1 MSSQSRPG
9 VSWPSTGNV
18 SGVATTHSK
27 NNYNRK
33 NPQTLQQ
40 YQEGRHNVLLSRTT
54 EGPLA
59 NMMSRL
65 SLGKGGKSR
74 RHRHTRRR
82 HRVRKTRKN

>member
-40 YQEGRHNVLLSRTT
+40 YKEGRHTVLLSKAT